1 VSTQHLLNKLTTT
14 TTQSGVYQMLDKNDK
29 VIYVGKAKNLKKRL
43 SNYFSRRAKD
53 TKTIKL
59 VNNIVDFQIIVVS
72 SEVEALLLENE
83 LIKKLQPKYNILL
96 KDAKS
101 YPYIILTKEKYPRI
115 SFYRGRKKQDYNYFG
130 PYPSAHFVREAIKLL
145 RKTFKLRECAPSVYQ
160 NRSRP
165 CLDYQIGICSAPCVY
180 KNDDYTQNITNATLF
195 LQGKSD
201 EVLATMRT
209 KMLDASNKCEFE
221 EAAKYRDQMINLRQ
235 LSDSEDNN
243 LDLDVVFL
251 VQQNGVYLVQIV
263 FVRYGKQIDSE
274 YLIPKN
280 SQNLTPK
287 EVLAAFIPQY
297 YMDKKMPKSIVIT
310 QDIKNRELIATS
322 LKTKLIKRVD
332 KDKAKFVSA
341 AELSAKENLKQYL
354 LANKRT
360 SKQLNAIKNI
370 LNLEYLPNIIECF
383 DISHHQ
389 GENTVASCVQFLA
402 GKPHKKAYKKFNIKN
417 TNIGDDYQA
426 MNEAITRRYR
436 NTENLPDLLLIDGG
450 LGQLNTALKV
460 LDGLQLKLNI
470 VGVAKG
476 EGRKAGLE
484 TLILKEGDEVKK
496 ISLKPDDIALN
507 LINYARDEAHRFAI
521 STHRKQIT
529 KAKTKFGLEAVEGIG
544 AQKSKELLNYFGSL
558 AQIKKASVAD
568 IAKVRGINLKIAT
581 KIKDFLHY

>member
-1 VSTQHLLNKLTTT
+1 
-14 TTQSGVYQMLDKNDK
+14 
-29 VIYVGKAKNLKKRL
+29 
-43 SNYFSRRAKD
+43 
-53 TKTIKL
+53 
-59 VNNIVDFQIIVVS
+59 
-72 SEVEALLLENE
+72 
-83 LIKKLQPKYNILL
+83 
-96 KDAKS
+96 
-101 YPYIILTKEKYPRI
+101 
-115 SFYRGRKKQDYNYFG
+115 
-130 PYPSAHFVREAIKLL
+130 
-145 RKTFKLRECAPSVYQ
+145 
-160 NRSRP
+160 
-165 CLDYQIGICSAPCVY
+165 VY

-402 GKPHKKAYKKFNIKN
+402 GKPHKKAYKKFNIKT